1 MDCHDLKVERGG
13 IESFRRHIV
22 HHYQLLDS
30 NTLIEIETVLND
42 RIKEIDLKIKN
53 CIEK

>member
-1 MDCHDLKVERGG
+1 MDCHDFKVEKGG

-30 NTLIEIETVLND
+30 RTLIEIEQILEE
-42 RIKEIDLKIKN
+42 RIKEIDKKIKD
-53 CIEK
+53 CE